1 LILWC
6 AQSGNPRAVGM
17 MLTFPAL
24 NGLGLLTAESRDL
37 HLMARAMLPMIA
49 LNGLLCAMYIVVQR
63 QLRSR
68 RTSLSPCVHVWT
80 VLGGCVVLW
89 GGVALWVAPW
99 MQSYLVSSR
108 QIMAFIGVYAV
119 LSVPLTAFLLWAPVG
134 ERGRERQRFSGVIR
148 ANAVRV

>member
-1 LILWC
+1 
-6 AQSGNPRAVGM
+6 M

-49 LNGLLCAMYIVVQR
+49 LNGLLCATYIVVQR

-68 RTSLSPCVHVWT
+68 RTSRSPWVHVGT

-89 GGVALWVAPW
+89 GGVALWMAPW

-108 QIMAFIGVYAV
+108 QIMAFMRAYAV
-119 LSVPLTAFLLWAPVG
+119 LT
-134 ERGRERQRFSGVIR
+134 
-148 ANAVRV
+148 VR